1 MTQLVLVLLAVVWIV
16 VLAPDVA
23 RLFRPRRRATSSV
36 DQFRQQLDSLG
47 RSAPAAAQI
56 SQEHKLRHSGGPQ
69 RRWTSPSTSM
79 PATPAQ
85 AAIRRRDIGTLLV
98 LCTLVALAGTLVTG
112 SLWALAACGVLFVAS
127 AAFVMLVV
135 RRRRAAPTAEVHY
148 LPLRDPATASTVRM
162 IRRQANE

>member
-1 MTQLVLVLLAVVWIV
+1 MTQLVLVLLAAVWIV

-47 RSAPAAAQI
+47 RSAPAATQI
-56 SQEHKLRHSGGPQ
+56 SQEYELRHSGGPQ
-69 RRWTSPSTSM
+69 GRWTSPSTSM
-79 PATPAQ
+79 PVTPKQ

-98 LCTLVALAGTLVTG
+98 LCTLVTLAGTLVTG
-112 SLWALAACGVLFVAS
+112 SPWALTAFGALLVVS

-148 LPLRDPATASTVRM
+148 LQLRDPATASTVRM
-162 IRRQANE
+162 IRRQANQ